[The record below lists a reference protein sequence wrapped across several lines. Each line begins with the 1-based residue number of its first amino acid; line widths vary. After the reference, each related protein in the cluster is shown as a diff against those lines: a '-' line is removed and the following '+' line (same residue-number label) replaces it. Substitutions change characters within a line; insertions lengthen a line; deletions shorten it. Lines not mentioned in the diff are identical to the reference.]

1 MTLFDGIRSRRIE
14 TPRLSVNILEREGDD
29 PATPPDR
36 TVVFV
41 HGLLGSSL
49 FWQEILQ
56 DLPGDVR
63 AVAVDLRGYG
73 DTENAPVDATRGVR
87 DFSDDLA
94 ATLEELSIP
103 TAHFVGWSLGA
114 AVILQYA
121 LDHPALSLTLE
132 APISPY
138 GLGGTR
144 RDGSRLSDEDAGT
157 GGGIANPDFVR
168 RLAEHDTSEEAE
180 TSPRRVFR
188 ASFVA
193 SGYAGE
199 HEDVWVEA
207 ILSTSTATG
216 NYPGDSVTT
225 ERWPGYAAGR
235 SGVLNALAPKH
246 FDVSRIIELPVK
258 PPILWIRGEADAII
272 SDASILE
279 PNDLG
284 RLGVLPDWP
293 GEDAAPPQPMVTQ
306 TRDVLEAY
314 VAAGGAVTETALP
327 GVGHSP
333 HLEAPAAFRHA
344 LLTRIGY
351 VGIPADPA
359 PSTEAIILRSAD

>member
-1 MTLFDGIRSRRIE
+1 MTLFDGIVSRRIE
-14 TPRLSVNILEREGDD
+14 TPRLSVNVLERDGDD

-36 TVVFV
+36 TLVFV
-41 HGLLGSSL
+41 HGLIGSSL

-94 ATLEELSIP
+94 ATLEVLGIP

-121 LDHPALSLTLE
+121 LERPALSLTLE
-132 APISPY
+132 SPISPF

-144 RDGSRLSDEDAGT
+144 RDGSRLTDEDAGT
-157 GGGIANPDFVR
+157 GGGMANADFVR
-168 RLAEHDTSEEAE
+168 RLIDRDATEEAE

-188 ASFVA
+188 AAFVA
-193 SGYAGE
+193 SGYTSE

-216 NYPGDSVTT
+216 NYPGDAATT
-225 ERWPGYAAGR
+225 ERWPGYAAGTG
-235 SGVLNALAPKH
+235 GVLNALAPGH
-246 FDVSRIIELPVK
+246 FDVSSIVELAVK
-258 PPILWIRGEADAII
+258 PPILWIHGESDAII
-272 SDASILE
+272 SDASIFE

-284 RLGVLPDWP
+284 RLGILPDWP
-293 GEDAAPPQPMVTQ
+293 GDEVAPPQPMVSQ
-306 TRDVLEAY
+306 TRDVLAAY
-314 VAAGGAVTETALP
+314 AAAGGDVAEVSLP

-333 HLEAPAAFRHA
+333 HLEAPAAFRQA

-351 VGIPADPA
+351 VGRPADPA